1 MGGSS
6 SSAVRLGAAR
16 ARSSVPSWP
25 APAPY
30 LLVIEDAHWADEATL
45 DLLRHIAR
53 RIHTCHALVLVTYRP
68 EDLPAGHD
76 LRLVMGEVATAA
88 GVRRLDIPPLSRS
101 AVRALAGEHVSWR
114 GADADVERL
123 HEVTGGNAF
132 FVTEVLDA
140 GDAHLP
146 TNVRDAVLARTA
158 RLSAAGRAVVDVAS

>member
-45 DLLRHIAR
+45 DLLRHLAR

-76 LRLVMGEVATAA
+76 LRRVMGEVATAA
-88 GVRRLDIPPLSRS
+88 GVRAAPGPLPASTS
-101 AVRALAGEHVSWR
+101 PGE
-114 GADADVERL
+114 
-123 HEVTGGNAF
+123 
-132 FVTEVLDA
+132 
-140 GDAHLP
+140 
-146 TNVRDAVLARTA
+146 ARTPTSNA
-158 RLSAAGRAVVDVAS
+158 CTRSPEGTPYSS

>member
-88 GVRRLDIPPLSRS
+88 GVRRLDPCP
-101 AVRALAGEHVSWR
+101 RAR
-114 GADADVERL
+114 
-123 HEVTGGNAF
+123 
-132 FVTEVLDA
+132 
-140 GDAHLP
+140 
-146 TNVRDAVLARTA
+146 VLARRGRRRRTPA
-158 RLSAAGRAVVDVAS
+158 RGHRRERLLRHRSARRRRRSPTDERA